1 MQMIRKFL
9 LGTQKMFAEKK
20 KVQEATTILGPESP
34 IIWLILILVIV
45 MRAQCGSTSGEEIPM
60 DASRWHLEMN
70 PRTKSS
76 IETVTDRNGVAH
88 RAIRFRVDYQKL
100 AEIQNY
106 QPSTVYVPN
115 VTFHNGTIEADLI
128 GPIEPDD
135 RTFVGIAFRIDPKNT
150 KQHELIYFRPFNSGT
165 ERHLHTVQYVATDT
179 IYDWPYLREKFPG
192 VYESGATIANNVWF
206 HARLEIEGTTVK
218 VFVNGDKTP
227 VLIVKDL
234 KLGDRS
240 GMVGFWGYPGA
251 FANLKIIDTE
261 GDNTQSKPKGKL

>member
-1 MQMIRKFL
+1 
-9 LGTQKMFAEKK
+9 
-20 KVQEATTILGPESP
+20 
-34 IIWLILILVIV
+34 
-45 MRAQCGSTSGEEIPM
+45 
-60 DASRWHLEMN
+60 MN
-70 PRTKSS
+70 PRTKAS
-76 IETVTDRNGVAH
+76 IETVTDHNGVSH
-88 RAIRFRVDYQKL
+88 RAIHFRVDYQKL
-100 AEIQNY
+100 SETQNY
-106 QPSTVYVPN
+106 EPGTVYVPD
-115 VTFHNGTIEADLI
+115 VSFHNGSIEADLV

-192 VYESGATIANNVWF
+192 KYESGATIANNVWF

-218 VFVNGDKTP
+218 VFVNGEKNP
-227 VLIVKDL
+227 ALIVNDL

-251 FANLKIIDTE
+251 FTNLKITKSDGADTQE
-261 GDNTQSKPKGKL
+261 KSKGKL

>member
-1 MQMIRKFL
+1 MQQIRKLFL
-9 LGTQKMFAEKK
+9 GIRALSRPGISRCGTPLAR
-20 KVQEATTILGPESP
+20 S
-34 IIWLILILVIV
+34 ILILTVAFATQSASVLAEDVPI
-45 MRAQCGSTSGEEIPM
+45 E
-60 DASRWHLEMN
+60 ASRWHLEMN
-70 PRTKSS
+70 PRTKAS
-76 IETVTDRNGVAH
+76 IETVTDHNGVSH
-88 RAIRFRVDYQKL
+88 RAIHFRVDYQKL
-100 AEIQNY
+100 SETQNY
-106 QPSTVYVPN
+106 EPGTVYVPD
-115 VTFHNGTIEADLI
+115 VSFHNGSIEADLV

-192 VYESGATIANNVWF
+192 KYESGATIANNVWF

-218 VFVNGDKTP
+218 VFVNGEKNP
-227 VLIVKDL
+227 ALIVNDL

-251 FANLKIIDTE
+251 FTNLKITKSDGADTQE
-261 GDNTQSKPKGKL
+261 KSKGKL